1 MSLNVTDNH
10 RILPPTSSRPRKLSI
25 SFERSSRGPSSRL
38 HTLFARRFNSWF
50 RWSWHRLH
58 RLSSPPF
65 AVPYIRRYSP
75 RLAYLRNL
83 RPTQGPRSWN
93 INRRFVYPW
102 GLYETVDIKPSFVQ
116 VHFHPETHFEVPLRN
131 FCREKGIAFQAHKVL
146 KGKKED
152 LLRDELIVDL
162 ANILGV
168 TNEVS

>member
-1 MSLNVTDNH
+1 MNAALEDQVH
-10 RILPPTSSRPRKLSI
+10 ASI
-25 SFERSSRGPSSRL
+25 PSSLEDLIHDLDDPDTAYIDCLLL
-38 HTLFARRFNSWF
+38 HSPFPTFEDTLRAWRIFETYVPHKVRALGISTVG
-50 RWSWHRLH
+50 
-58 RLSSPPF
+58 LSTLE
-65 AVPYIRRYSP
+65 R
-75 RLAYLRNL
+75 
-83 RPTQGPRSWN
+83 
-93 INRRFVYPW
+93 
-102 GLYETVDIKPSFVQ
+102 LYETVDIKPSFVQ